1 MLAGGAVLLLWYLGR
16 RKQAAD
22 AALVAADAAL
32 VAAEKAAGPGPLLLP
47 LTATQ
52 NKSAKGGTGS
62 TSTTT
67 TMGANSP
74 VLTATELRMLTNP
87 STGVLDPNRINDMIT
102 SLTIPWGPGLLL
114 SPSKPGFQPK

>member
-16 RKQAAD
+16 RKQ
-22 AALVAADAAL
+22 AADAAL

-62 TSTTT
+62 TSTTMTT

-87 STGVLDPNRINDMIT
+87 STGMLDANRINDMIT

>member
-16 RKQAAD
+16 RKQ
-22 AALVAADAAL
+22 AADAAL

-62 TSTTT
+62 TSTSTT
-67 TMGANSP
+67 APNAP
-74 VLTATELRMLTNP
+74 VLTAAELNMLVNP
-87 STGVLDPNRINDMIT
+87 KTGLYDETAVRNYIGQIT
-102 SLTIPWGPGLLL
+102 PPKISYTGTVTRT
-114 SPSKPGFQPK
+114 PSNITWQPQ